1 MIIQAQVLNR
11 VLSFSDGPKIY
22 SGTENA
28 DQIQITL
35 DDEWESY
42 TKRVVFRVGSKC
54 YFSACEKIE
63 DNVVIAKIP
72 SNVFSYPGVIQ
83 IGIVGDLSNKRI
95 TSSVANYEVDLGAGS
110 VRESSGK
117 VRSIFHK
124 HPEILVNYRT
134 KHLDVPDGLSI
145 VGVKGDQDSRRL
157 HFRMQKI
164 SDEIDLSESNILI
177 NYVNALDQTGEY
189 LVEDAELDGED
200 IVFTFLIPV
209 ALTKK
214 AGKVSIEVHVI
225 SGDKFWN
232 IAPHLFN
239 IAEFHETDT
248 IAEDDPKYDIVEQL
262 IKRVN
267 DINVDGKV
275 DKDGDKVLSTND
287 YTTADKTKLAGI
299 ETGAQVN
306 KVEAI
311 KLNGT
316 TLPITSKAVD
326 VKFEVGGRNYIL
338 DSGNTDIAN
347 WSTHQ
352 SLWDREAIID
362 PSFPGTHI
370 LKATLKS
377 IVIPDGGRNLYGFYK
392 RISSEFK
399 PKKGASISYSFWIKS
414 SRELVLNM
422 CGVECGDKREEI
434 NVGTEWKKI
443 TVNDLKCHTSG
454 GAFCIYSTDL
464 NAMEP
469 GDVLYI
475 AHPKVEIGS
484 IATDWTPA
492 PEDVDNRLSP
502 LETKVAQLESKLNNI
517 LAGGTNVVIKQ

>member
-42 TKRVVFRVGSKC
+42 TKRVVFRVGPKC

-117 VRSIFHK
+117 VRSLFHK

-200 IVFTFLIPV
+200 VVFTFLIPA

-232 IAPHLFN
+232 IAPYLFN

-262 IKRVN
+262 IKRLN
-267 DINVDGKV
+267 DINVEGKV

-299 ETGAQVN
+299 ETGAQAN

-311 KLNGT
+311 KLNGQ

-326 VKFEVGGRNYIL
+326 VKFEVGGRNL
-338 DSGNTDIAN
+338 LPGTKTGNGF
-347 WSTHQ
+347 STPLQ
-352 SLWDREAIID
+352 TTQNYQGCLVAGKE
-362 PSFPGTHI
+362 SFPNGETEIFSSTIPNVDADDTYTVSFWAKGTSPYVYVYFYNQSGIGVLLGNGKISLDGYNQIALSTDWKRYFVTYQLVKHENYTGPGNRHLLI
-370 LKATLKS
+370 RGNADAEGKS
-377 IVIPDGGRNLYGFYK
+377 I
-392 RISSEFK
+392 
-399 PKKGASISYSFWIKS
+399 
-414 SRELVLNM
+414 
-422 CGVECGDKREEI
+422 
-434 NVGTEWKKI
+434 
-443 TVNDLKCHTSG
+443 
-454 GAFCIYSTDL
+454 
-464 NAMEP
+464 
-469 GDVLYI
+469 YI
-475 AHPKVEIGS
+475 AGVKLEHGTIP
-484 IATDWTPA
+484 TDWTPA